1 MSLSHRL
8 ALSDVLNSLQEHLFS
23 ILSRQVRRVEF
34 RLTRPK
40 ENSCLRFT
48 AFISIFIGICEHSQ
62 DTLFEKK
69 SRLFNETKIIFLIT

>member
-34 RLTRPK
+34 RLT
-40 ENSCLRFT
+40 SGSLHFFRFSL
-48 AFISIFIGICEHSQ
+48 AYICEHSQ

-69 SRLFNETKIIFLIT
+69 SRLFNENKIMFLII

>member
-8 ALSDVLNSLQEHLFS
+8 ALSDVLDSLQEHLFS

-34 RLTRPK
+34 TFRLT
-40 ENSCLRFT
+40 SGSLHLFRFSL
-48 AFISIFIGICEHSQ
+48 AYISEHSQ

-69 SRLFNETKIIFLIT
+69 SRLFNENKIMFLII